1 MTAMAASVRQHT
13 RDRQIGRRHIA
24 RGIRMHRIVRL
35 AAPLFA
41 MAAWLGTA
49 AAEPVKIRVGRGSAA
64 EEQLWLMAA
73 KPELARSQGTAYK
86 LELTNFPATD
96 KRFVAFEAG
105 ELDIATGSANSVI
118 LFASTG
124 AQVNAIASISQE
136 SRKGFFTQYMV
147 KKESP
152 IASVKELKGKTI
164 GINGFNSS
172 IHLWAI
178 LALQQAGL
186 DPAKD
191 VTFVPVP
198 FPAQGEALRAGKI
211 DVGAFPQPFAK
222 LQEDQG
228 GSRVL
233 FTSKDG
239 VPFDEE
245 LMLLVARPQFLK
257 NNSVAVRAFLADLIA
272 ATRYYAEHPKEARQA
287 LIDSKFVRLAPEV
300 YFRMTDYYRTPSA
313 RIDIDALRKMQDLQI
328 KIGWQEK
335 AADIGKLVDLSYL
348 PN

>member
-1 MTAMAASVRQHT
+1 MGAAGAIARTPERGTNMHTIARLALPLLAAMAS
-13 RDRQIGRRHIA
+13 IGA
-24 RGIRMHRIVRL
+24 
-35 AAPLFA
+35 
-41 MAAWLGTA
+41 A
-49 AAEPVKIRVGRGSAA
+49 AAEPVKIRIGRGNAA

-73 KPELARSQGTAYK
+73 KPGIAPNQGKAYA
-86 LELTNFPATD
+86 LDLTNFPATD
-96 KRFVAFEAG
+96 KRFLAFEAG
-105 ELDIATGSANSVI
+105 ELDIATRSANSVI

-124 AQVNAIASISQE
+124 AQVNAIASNSQE
-136 SRKGFFTQYMV
+136 SRKGLFTQYMV
-147 KKESP
+147 KKDSP
-152 IASVKELKGKTI
+152 IASVKDLKGKTI

-222 LQEDQG
+222 LEQDQG

-257 NNSVAVRAFLADLIA
+257 ANRDAARAFLSDLVA
-272 ATRYYAEHPKEARQA
+272 ATKYYAEHPKEARQA
-287 LIDSKFVRLAPEV
+287 LIDAKFVRLTPEV
-300 YFRMTDYYRTPSA
+300 YFGMTDYYRTPSG
-313 RIDIDALRKMQDLQI
+313 RIDIEALRKMQDLQI
-328 KIGWQEK
+328 KVGWQEK

>member
-1 MTAMAASVRQHT
+1 M
-13 RDRQIGRRHIA
+13 IA
-24 RGIRMHRIVRL
+24 RLSLLLL
-35 AAPLFA
+35 AAATAFS
-41 MAAWLGTA
+41 AAV
-49 AAEPVKIRVGRGSAA
+49 AEPVKIRVGRGSAA

-73 KPELARSQGTAYK
+73 KPQVAANEGKAYV
-86 LELTNFPATD
+86 LDMSSFPATD
-96 KRFVAFEAG
+96 KRFLAFEAG

-147 KKESP
+147 KKDSP
-152 IASVKELKGKTI
+152 IRSVKELKGKTI

-222 LQEDQG
+222 LEQDQG
-228 GSRVL
+228 ASRVL

-239 VPFDEE
+239 APFDEE

-257 NNSVAVRAFLADLIA
+257 DNAAAVRAFLADLVA
-272 ATRYYAEHPKEARQA
+272 ATRYYAEHSKEARQA
-287 LIDSKFVRLAPEV
+287 LIDAKFVRLAPEV
-300 YFRMTDYYRTPSA
+300 YFGMTDYYRTPSA
-313 RIDIDALRKMQDLQI
+313 RIDVDALHKMQELQI
-328 KIGWQEK
+328 KVGWQEK
-335 AADIGKLVDLSYL
+335 AADIGKLVDPSYL
-348 PN
+348 PH

>member
-1 MTAMAASVRQHT
+1 MNGIFRLSLAVLVMA
-13 RDRQIGRRHIA
+13 I
-24 RGIRMHRIVRL
+24 
-35 AAPLFA
+35 
-41 MAAWLGTA
+41 WLGDA
-49 AAEPVKIRVGRGSAA
+49 LAEPVKIRVGRGSAA
-64 EEQLWLMAA
+64 EEQLWLLAA
-73 KPELARSQGTAYK
+73 KPELAPNQGKAYT
-86 LELTNFPATD
+86 LDLTNFPATD

-152 IASVKELKGKTI
+152 IISVKELKGKTI

-257 NNSVAVRAFLADLIA
+257 ANTAAARAFLSDLVG
-272 ATRYYAEHPKEARQA
+272 ATKYYAEHPKEARQA
-287 LIDSKFVRLAPEV
+287 LIDAKFVRLAPEV
-300 YFRMTDYYRTPSA
+300 YFGMTDYFRTPSG
-313 RIDIDALRKMQDLQI
+313 RIDVEALRKMQDLQI
-328 KIGWQEK
+328 KVGWQDK

>member
-1 MTAMAASVRQHT
+1 MTM
-13 RDRQIGRRHIA
+13 IA
-24 RGIRMHRIVRL
+24 RLSLSLL
-35 AAPLFA
+35 AVTG
-41 MAAWLGTA
+41 WIGA
-49 AAEPVKIRVGRGSAA
+49 AAADPVKIRIGRGSAA
-64 EEQLWLMAA
+64 EEQLWLIAA
-73 KPELARSQGTAYK
+73 KPQVAPNQGKAYT
-86 LELTNFPATD
+86 LDLTNFPATD
-96 KRFVAFEAG
+96 KRFLAFEAG

-124 AQVNAIASISQE
+124 AQVSAIASISQE

-152 IASVKELKGKTI
+152 IKTVKELKGKII
-164 GINGFNSS
+164 GVNGFNSS

-222 LQEDQG
+222 LEQDQG
-228 GSRVL
+228 ATRVL

-245 LMLLVARPQFLK
+245 LMLLVGRPQFLA
-257 NNSVAVRAFLADLIA
+257 SHRDAVRAFLSDLVA
-272 ATRYYAEHPKEARQA
+272 ATKYYAEHPKEARQA
-287 LIDSKFVRLAPEV
+287 LIDAKFVRLSPEV
-300 YFRMTDYYRTPSA
+300 YFGMTDYYRTPSGK
-313 RIDIDALRKMQDLQI
+313 IDVDALHKMQDLQI
-328 KIGWQEK
+328 KVGWQEK
-335 AADIGKLVDLSYL
+335 AADIGKLVDLTYL